1 MFNDRT
7 EAGQKLAQKIQDLKI
22 ALKKEMS
29 LILALPRG
37 GVVVGEEIAKSC
49 QLPLDIIVT
58 RKISHPS
65 SSEYAVAAIG
75 EHSLVLSPF
84 EKIDI
89 NYLNQEKAKERQE
102 IERRLLVYR
111 GKRPPP
117 EIKNKNIILV
127 DDGLATGLTMEAAI
141 GEVKFFHPRQIILA
155 VPVAPPE
162 TIQRLKPL
170 VDKIVVLQV
179 ESKFWAVGQ
188 FYHQFSAVSDQEVKN
203 LLIQNWGGRGDN
215 AGRGE
220 AV

>member
-1 MFNDRT
+1 MFNDRA
-7 EAGQKLAQKIQDLKI
+7 EAGQKLAQKIQALKI
-22 ALKKEMS
+22 SLKEEMS
-29 LILALPRG
+29 LVLALPRG
-37 GVVVGEEIAKSC
+37 GVVVGAEIAQLCK
-49 QLPLDIIVT
+49 LPLDIIVT

-84 EKIDI
+84 EKVDT
-89 NYLNQEKAKERQE
+89 NYLNIEKVKERQE
-102 IERRLLVYR
+102 IERRLLVYM
-111 GKRPPP
+111 GKRPLP

-155 VPVAPPE
+155 VPVAPLE

-170 VDKIVVLQV
+170 VYKIVVLQV

-203 LLIQNWGGRGDN
+203 LLIQNWGDRGQN
-215 AGRGE
+215 SGSRE
-220 AV
+220 TV